1 MSAYDGK
8 SGRGTMDLR
17 ILALLHRLVHGLEGV
32 FGQLRR
38 DDELAVNVLDFLHHV
53 RLEFRKGFM
62 QAMDT
67 LQDGGWSFGMRMGGV
82 GAFAAE
88 WFEDGVEELDRSELV
103 VEDVGP
109 RVPPLLR

>member
-1 MSAYDGK
+1 MHDHVMS
-8 SGRGTMDLR
+8 DLC
-17 ILALLHRLVHGLEGV
+17 ILALLDSLLHGLQCV
-32 FGQLRR
+32 SSQLRWY
-38 DDELAVNVLDFLHHV
+38 DQLPVNVLDFLHHV